1 MICRNSEYYAD
12 PTAGKA
18 IANVMR
24 EQEEANGKIRTW
36 TWDRLDMENWA
47 DLGIAIVVRAAE
59 EYRGARKRL
68 AHRQNPKG
76 AEARSSSSTL
86 PTSIISSAN
95 RWVTSGMNS
104 LQKTVEKSFACMPI
118 SKKTSVARF
127 FETMN
132 SNTANIPLCSRFSA
146 VILLLKKG

>member
-76 AEARSSSSTL
+76 AEARIRSTASWSRSH
-86 PTSIISSAN
+86 PCG
-95 RWVTSGMNS
+95 RWPRRRRPS
-104 LQKTVEKSFACMPI
+104 
-118 SKKTSVARF
+118 
-127 FETMN
+127 
-132 SNTANIPLCSRFSA
+132 
-146 VILLLKKG
+146 